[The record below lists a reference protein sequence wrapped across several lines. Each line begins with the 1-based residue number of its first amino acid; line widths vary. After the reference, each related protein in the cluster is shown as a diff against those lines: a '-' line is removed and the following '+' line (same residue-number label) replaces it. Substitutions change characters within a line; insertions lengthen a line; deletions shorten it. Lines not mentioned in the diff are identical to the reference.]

1 MAKDSFFIRKTVN
14 IENTATFQQEA
25 IDMGAYV
32 DALSSSIVR
41 IHNVAAS
48 FSDATGTSNIVTGPA
63 AAQFQLTTQSQAD
76 TVLPS
81 DRSVVASGRINVDG
95 AGGVASYVSQD
106 FDVLPQMW
114 TNGYLIGVESL
125 YLGGEASSGFA
136 GNVYVTIV
144 LECTVEKMSQ
154 SAAMALA
161 LSQQ

>member
-1 MAKDSFFIRKTVN
+1 
-14 IENTATFQQEA
+14 
-25 IDMGAYV
+25 
-32 DALSSSIVR
+32 
-41 IHNVAAS
+41 
-48 FSDATGTSNIVTGPA
+48 
-63 AAQFQLTTQSQAD
+63 
-76 TVLPS
+76 
-81 DRSVVASGRINVDG
+81 
-95 AGGVASYVSQD
+95 
-106 FDVLPQMW
+106 MW

>member
-1 MAKDSFFIRKTVN
+1 MAKDSFFIRATTN
-14 IENTATFQQEA
+14 IGNTATYAERA

-41 IHNVAAS
+41 IHNIAVT
-48 FSDATGTSNIVTGPA
+48 FSDAFGTSNTVTGPA
-63 AAQFQLTTQSQAD
+63 AAQFQLVTNSQDD

-81 DRSVVASGRINVDG
+81 DKSVIASGRIHVDG
-95 AGGVASYVSQD
+95 AGALPTYVSQD
-106 FDVLPQMW
+106 FDILPQMW
-114 TNGYLIGVESL
+114 NNGYLVGVEAL
-125 YLGGEASSGFA
+125 YLGGEASAGFA
-136 GNVYVTIV
+136 GNVYVTVV